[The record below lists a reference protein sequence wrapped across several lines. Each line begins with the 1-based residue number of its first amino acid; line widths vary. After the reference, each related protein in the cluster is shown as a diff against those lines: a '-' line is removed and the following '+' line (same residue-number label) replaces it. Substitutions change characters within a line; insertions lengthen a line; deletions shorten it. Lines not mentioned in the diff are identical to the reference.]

1 MFESGLK
8 FVRVDFHLHT
18 CKDKEFSF
26 TGESNSFVKDY
37 VSALKQANINVGVI
51 TNHNKFDR
59 DEYKAIRKAAKKE
72 DIYILPGV
80 ELTIKEGANGI
91 HTLIVFDPD
100 DWISGGDNHIQT
112 FLTAAFATIPNPENR
127 NTKCTYDLRSTLE
140 ALEAYSRDYFVV
152 FAHVDQESG
161 LFSECKG
168 GILESL
174 AGLAPFRKR
183 VLGLQ
188 KPRTRDNI
196 VKFEKCFGYKPALV
210 EGSDPKS
217 VADIGKGDK
226 QTYMKLGEYSYSAI
240 KFALQDYDN
249 RVADSVPIARH
260 GYIEALSFQG
270 GKFDG
275 QKIVFS
281 PELNTLIG
289 IRGSGKSS
297 VLEAIRYIF
306 DIPVHTDKEY
316 KESLIKNVF
325 GSGGKAILSIVDKH
339 GKKYTI
345 SRIFGERVNI
355 LDEDGNDLNIT
366 PLSLFDGVQ
375 YFGQKDLSNS
385 TDHENGLLE
394 KLVSGKVGE
403 KATIDNYIDELSTA
417 IGLLLNVGKIPGQI
431 ADTTTQKTEI
441 EHKMSIYQE
450 KGITEKL
457 KKQSGYTAD
466 KTKLDSVRGR
476 VDNVFQTLHT
486 AFEKNS
492 SVSGLLQGHDS
503 EYNKDL
509 IDETNLLLAS
519 VDEQLKSIDIAIHTI
534 ESKKSDFAKIIL
546 KLSEHIEG
554 LSDEFA
560 EIKREI
566 KDETL
571 DIDGF
576 VKMTADL
583 GRVNEKLT
591 ELNEEVLSKTKIEA
605 VLTKAT
611 RQRNEALLET
621 FNAYKAETE
630 QINQAQNELRI
641 EISFKGDREGFKSQL
656 KSDFR
661 GSGISDGKY
670 QTMSEQFVD
679 YVAIVEDWILFN
691 GEKLRGILSASEYS
705 KLGERLQLQ
714 YSELVK
720 QQVQNKVEIYYH
732 DKLLRQH
739 SIGQRASALI
749 LFILTQ
755 DNNDII
761 FIDQPEDDLDNKVI
775 YDEVITA
782 ISKKKSHIQ
791 FIFATHNANIPVLGD
806 AERVLVV
813 EFQDTK
819 IDVSQGNIDLG
830 DTHKQIVDIMEG
842 GKEAFDKRQLIY
854 TSWS

>member
-1 MFESGLK
+1 MFEAGLK

-26 TGESNSFVKDY
+26 TGELNSFVKDY

-51 TNHNKFDR
+51 TNHNKFDQ

-100 DWISGGDNHIQT
+100 AWISNGDNHIQT

-152 FAHVDQESG
+152 FAHVDQGSG

-188 KPRTRDNI
+188 KSRTHDNI
-196 VKFEKCFGYKPALV
+196 VKFENCFGYTPALV
-210 EGSDPKS
+210 EGSDPKA

-249 RVADSVPIARH
+249 RVADSVPIAHH

-275 QKIVFS
+275 QEIVFS
-281 PELNTLIG
+281 SELNTLIG

-297 VLEAIRYIF
+297 VLEAIRYIL
-306 DIPVHTDKEY
+306 DIPVYTDNEY

-355 LDEDGNDLNIT
+355 LDEEGKDLNIT

-403 KATIDNYIDELSTA
+403 EANIDNYIDELITA
-417 IGLLLNVGKIPGQI
+417 IGQLLNVGKIPGQI

-450 KGITEKL
+450 KGIAEKL
-457 KKQSGYTAD
+457 NKQSGYTAD
-466 KTKLDSVRGR
+466 KTKLDSVKGR
-476 VDNVFQTLHT
+476 VDNVFQTLYT

-519 VDEQLKSIDIAIHTI
+519 IDEQLNSIANAVRII
-534 ESKKSDFAKIIL
+534 ESKGGGLAEIISR
-546 KLSEHIEG
+546 LSERITG

-576 VKMTADL
+576 VKMIADL
-583 GRVNEKLT
+583 GKVNEKLAQ
-591 ELNEEVLSKTKIEA
+591 LNEEVLSKEKIEA

-611 RQRNEALLET
+611 RKRNEALLEI

-630 QINQAQNELRI
+630 HINQAQNELKI
-641 EISFKGDREGFKSQL
+641 EISFKGDKEGFKSQL
-656 KSDFR
+656 KSDFK

-691 GEKLRGILSASEYS
+691 GEKLRGILSPSEYS
-705 KLGERLQLQ
+705 KLSERLQLQ

-732 DKLLRQH
+732 NKLLRQH

-782 ISKKKSHIQ
+782 IAKKKSYIQ

>member
-1 MFESGLK
+1 MFEAGLK
-8 FVRVDFHLHT
+8 FVRADFHLHT

-26 TGESNSFVKDY
+26 LGEQNDFVKDY
-37 VSALKQANINVGVI
+37 VSALKQANINIGVI
-51 TNHNKFDR
+51 TNHNKFDK

-100 DWISGGDNHIQT
+100 EWFSDGDNHIQT

-127 NTKCTYDLRSTLE
+127 NTKCTYDLRNTLE
-140 ALEAYSRDYFVV
+140 ALEAYNRDYFVV
-152 FAHVDQESG
+152 FAHVDQGSG

-188 KPRTRDNI
+188 KSKTRDNI
-196 VKFEKCFGYKPALV
+196 VQFERCFGYTPALV

-226 QTYMKLGEYSYSAI
+226 QTYLKLGDYSYSAI
-240 KFALQDYDN
+240 KFALQDCDN
-249 RVADSVPIARH
+249 RVADSVPVARH
-260 GYIEALSFQG
+260 GYIESLSFQG

-275 QKIVFS
+275 QEIVFS

-306 DIPVHTDKEY
+306 GIPVQTDKEY

-339 GKKYTI
+339 EKKYTI

-355 LDEDGNDLNIT
+355 LDEEGNDLNIT

-385 TDHENGLLE
+385 ADHENGLLE
-394 KLVSGKVGE
+394 KLVSGKVGKE
-403 KATIDNYIDELSTA
+403 ASIDNNIDELITV
-417 IGLLLNVGKIPGQI
+417 IGQLLDVGKIPGKI
-431 ADTTTQKTEI
+431 EDTTTQKTEI

-450 KGITEKL
+450 KGIAEKL
-457 KKQSGYTAD
+457 KKQSGYTTD
-466 KTKLDSVRGR
+466 KAKLDSVKGR
-476 VDNVFQTLHT
+476 VDNVLQTLRI

-492 SVSGLLQGHDS
+492 SVYGLLQGHNS

-509 IDETNLLLAS
+509 IDETQTLLAS
-519 VDEQLKSIDIAIHTI
+519 VDEQLKSIATSIHAI
-534 ESKKSDFAKIIL
+534 ESKGKDFANIIL
-546 KLSEHIEG
+546 KLSERITG
-554 LSDEFA
+554 LADEFA

-576 VKMTADL
+576 VKLTAEL
-583 GRVNEKLT
+583 ERVKEKLAQ
-591 ELNEEVLSKTKIEA
+591 LNEEALSRTKIEA
-605 VLTKAT
+605 VFTKAA

-630 QINQAQNELRI
+630 HINQAQNELRI
-641 EISFKGDREGFKSQL
+641 EIFFKGDREGFKAQL

-661 GSGISDGKY
+661 GSGISDSKY

-679 YVAIVEDWILFN
+679 YVALVEDWILFN
-691 GEKLRGILSASEYS
+691 GEKLRGILSPSEYS
-705 KLGERLQLQ
+705 KLDDRLQVQ
-714 YSELVK
+714 YIESVK

-775 YDEVITA
+775 YDEVINA
-782 ISKKKSHIQ
+782 IAKKKPHIQ

-830 DTHKQIVDIMEG
+830 STHKQIVDIMEG